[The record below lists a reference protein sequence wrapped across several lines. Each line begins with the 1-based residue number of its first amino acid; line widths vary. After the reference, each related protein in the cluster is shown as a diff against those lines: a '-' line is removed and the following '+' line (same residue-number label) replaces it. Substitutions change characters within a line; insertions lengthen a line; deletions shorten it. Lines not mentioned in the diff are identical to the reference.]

1 MKPLTYTLVV
11 NGPQYGTQ
19 SARNAY
25 LFAKALIEKGHILKS
40 VFFYQDG
47 VLNGSS
53 THVPANDEFNLLQGW
68 QSLAQSHQVQL
79 ETCVAAALRRGVVS
93 EQEASQH
100 GLASH
105 NLAAHFTQ
113 AGAITTRRS
122 DLTRAWAV
130 WHKHYWSKIG
140 WCSFE

>member
-1 MKPLTYTLVV
+1 MKLLAYTLVV

-25 LFAKALIEKGHILKS
+25 LFAKALIEKGHILKAC
-40 VFFYQDG
+40 FYQDG
-47 VLNGSS
+47 VLNGSA

-113 AGAITTRRS
+113 AGLGSLAQALLEQDR
-122 DLTRAWAV
+122 V
-130 WHKHYWSKIG
+130 VQ
-140 WCSFE
+140 F

>member
-100 GLASH
+100 GLASD

-113 AGAITTRRS
+113 AGLGSLAQALLEQDR
-122 DLTRAWAV
+122 V
-130 WHKHYWSKIG
+130 VQ
-140 WCSFE
+140 F

>member
-1 MKPLTYTLVV
+1 VKALTYTLVV

-25 LFAKALIEKGHILKS
+25 LFAQALLAKGHVLKS

-47 VLNGSS
+47 VLNGSA
-53 THVPANDEFNLLQGW
+53 THVPANDEFDLLQAW
-68 QSLAQSHQVQL
+68 QSLAVDHQVQL

-100 GLASH
+100 SLASH

-113 AGAITTRRS
+113 AGLGSLAQALLQQDR
-122 DLTRAWAV
+122 V
-130 WHKHYWSKIG
+130 VQ
-140 WCSFE
+140 F